1 MTRNSDD
8 VVLSVRGIQ
17 KSFGKQ
23 HVLRGVDL
31 DVHRGE
37 VVCLIGASGSG
48 KTSLLRCMN
57 LLMEPD
63 QGEILIEG
71 APLFLRNGRERL
83 KLSSSKVSAVRIK
96 TGMVFQSF
104 NLFPHRTALENIIE
118 APIVVKKVPRADA
131 EAQARELLSRMGL
144 PDAGNKYPS
153 QLSGGQQQR
162 VAIAR
167 ALAMQPTI
175 MLFDEPTSALD
186 PELVGEVLAAIRQLA
201 AEGMTMVI
209 VTHEIG
215 FAYELADR
223 VVFMDQG
230 VIAANGPPRELLLSG
245 NNARLAAFVSRFTE
259 QARLLSP
266 LVAAA
271 DASSIATPSKDSKH
285 GQHKAGVVSPIV
297 R

>member
-1 MTRNSDD
+1 MTGTSTE
-8 VVLSVRGIQ
+8 VVLSVRGIE

-63 QGEILIEG
+63 QGEIIIED
-71 APLFLRNGRERL
+71 APLFRRTRIERL
-83 KLSSSKVSAVRIK
+83 KLSSAQVSAVRIK
-96 TGMVFQSF
+96 TGMVFQNF

-118 APIVVKKVPRADA
+118 APLVVKKVPRAAA
-131 EAQARELLSRMGL
+131 EGRARELLTRMGL
-144 PDAGNKYPS
+144 PDAGHKYPS

-162 VAIAR
+162 IAIAR

-186 PELVGEVLAAIRQLA
+186 PELVGDVLAAIRQLA

-230 VIAANGPPRELLLSG
+230 VVAASGAPRELLLSG
-245 NNARLAAFVSRFTE
+245 VNPRLAAFVGRFTE
-259 QARLLSP
+259 QARLLGP
-266 LVAAA
+266 LAAAA
-271 DASSIATPSKDSKH
+271 DAASTTSRNR
-285 GQHKAGVVSPIV
+285 G
-297 R
+297 

>member
-1 MTRNSDD
+1 MTVTSTE
-8 VVLSVRGIQ
+8 VVLSVRGIE
-17 KSFGKQ
+17 KSYGKN

-63 QGEILIEG
+63 QGEIVIEG
-71 APLFLRNGRERL
+71 APLFRSTGDERL
-83 KLSSSKVSAVRIK
+83 KLSGRQVSAVRTK

-118 APIVVKKVPRADA
+118 APLVVKKVPRAEA
-131 EAQARELLSRMGL
+131 EARARELLARMGL
-144 PDAGNKYPS
+144 PDAGHKYPS

-230 VIAANGPPRELLLSG
+230 VVAASGAPRELLLS
-245 NNARLAAFVSRFTE
+245 NANPRLAAFVGRFTE
-259 QARLLSP
+259 QARLLGPLTSP
-266 LVAAA
+266 AAA
-271 DASSIATPSKDSKH
+271 PSTASSNK
-285 GQHKAGVVSPIV
+285 G
-297 R
+297 

>member
-1 MTRNSDD
+1 MIATSTE
-8 VVLSVRGIQ
+8 VVLSVRGIE
-17 KSFGKQ
+17 KSYGKN

-31 DVHRGE
+31 EVHRGE

-63 QGEILIEG
+63 QGEIVIEG
-71 APLFLRNGRERL
+71 APLFRSVGDERL
-83 KLSSSKVSAVRIK
+83 KLSGRQVSAVRIK

-118 APIVVKKVPRADA
+118 APLVVKKVPRAEA
-131 EAQARELLSRMGL
+131 EARALELLTRMGL

-230 VIAANGPPRELLLSG
+230 VVAASGAPRELLLSAA
-245 NNARLAAFVSRFTE
+245 NPRLAAFVGRFTE
-259 QARLLSP
+259 QARLLGPLAGQPPAPSFTSP
-266 LVAAA
+266 N
-271 DASSIATPSKDSKH
+271 
-285 GQHKAGVVSPIV
+285 
-297 R
+297 

>member
-1 MTRNSDD
+1 MTATSTD
-8 VVLSVRGIQ
+8 VVLSVRGIN
-17 KSFGKQ
+17 KSFGRQ

-57 LLMEPD
+57 LLLEPD
-63 QGEILIEG
+63 EGDVVIEG
-71 APLFLRNGRERL
+71 APLFRRKGTERL
-83 KLSSSKVSAVRIK
+83 KLTSAQLNAARSK
-96 TGMVFQSF
+96 TGMVFQNF
-104 NLFPHRTALENIIE
+104 NLFPHRTALQNIIE
-118 APIVVKKVPRADA
+118 APIVVKKMPRIEA
-131 EAQARELLSRMGL
+131 EAQGRELLDRMGL
-144 PDAGNKYPS
+144 PDAGHKYPS

-215 FAYELADR
+215 LAFELADR
-223 VVFMDQG
+223 VIFMDQG
-230 VIAANGPPRELLLSG
+230 IVAASGDPRELLLSDA
-245 NNARLAAFVSRFTE
+245 NPRLAAFVGRFTE

-266 LVAAA
+266 LVG
-271 DASSIATPSKDSKH
+271 ST
-285 GQHKAGVVSPIV
+285 VSPTYLQAKDN
-297 R
+297 RSCPT

>member
-1 MTRNSDD
+1 MIRSSE
-8 VVLSVRGIQ
+8 VVLSVRGLE
-17 KSFGKQ
+17 KSFGTHKI
-23 HVLRGVDL
+23 LKGVDL
-31 DVHRGE
+31 DVHKGE

-57 LLMEPD
+57 LLLEPD
-63 QGEILIEG
+63 FGEVQIEG
-71 APLFLRNGRERL
+71 KALFKHVEGERL
-83 KLSSSKVSAVRIK
+83 KLSNAQINDVRSK
-96 TGMVFQSF
+96 TGMVFQNF
-104 NLFPHRTALENIIE
+104 NLFPHLTALQNIAE
-118 APIVVKKVPRADA
+118 APVIVKKTPRAAAAA
-131 EAQARELLSRMGL
+131 EAQRLLERMGL
-144 PDAGNKYPS
+144 PDAGTKFPN

-215 FAYELADR
+215 LAYELADR

-230 VIAANGPPRELLLSG
+230 VVAANGDPRELLLANDES
-245 NNARLAAFVSRFTE
+245 RLAAFVGRFTE
-259 QARLLSP
+259 QARLLGP
-266 LVAAA
+266 LTGAMPT
-271 DASSIATPSKDSKH
+271 SYNTISK
-285 GQHKAGVVSPIV
+285 G
-297 R
+297 

>member
-1 MTRNSDD
+1 MTTTSTEI
-8 VVLSVRGIQ
+8 VLSVRGIE
-17 KSFGKQ
+17 KSYGQ
-23 HVLRGVDL
+23 HHVLRGVDL
-31 DVHRGE
+31 DVRRGE
-37 VVCLIGASGSG
+37 VVCLIGSSGSG

-63 QGEILIEG
+63 RGEVVIDG
-71 APLFLRNGRERL
+71 APLFRRTRTDAL
-83 KLSSSKVSAVRIK
+83 KLSSAQASAVRVK
-96 TGMVFQSF
+96 TGMVFQNF

-118 APIVVKKVPRADA
+118 APMIVKKVPRAKA
-131 EAQARELLSRMGL
+131 TARARDLLTRMGL
-144 PDAGNKYPS
+144 PNAGDKYPS

-162 VAIAR
+162 IAIAR

-230 VIAANGPPRELLLSG
+230 VVAASGPPRELLLSRA
-245 NNARLAAFVSRFTE
+245 NPRLAAFVGRFTE
-259 QARLLSP
+259 QARLLGP
-266 LVAAA
+266 LAAAA
-271 DASSIATPSKDSKH
+271 DAGPTIALTQ
-285 GQHKAGVVSPIV
+285 G

>member
-1 MTRNSDD
+1 MTKKSND
-8 VVLSVRGIQ
+8 VILSVRGIQ

-71 APLFLRNGRERL
+71 APLFRRTGRERL

-118 APIVVKKVPRADA
+118 APIVVKKVPRAQA

-245 NNARLAAFVSRFTE
+245 DNARLAAFVSRFTE

-271 DASSIATPSKDSKH
+271 DASSIATPSKDSK
-285 GQHKAGVVSPIV
+285 SWPT
-297 R
+297 

>member
-1 MTRNSDD
+1 MTKKSDD

-118 APIVVKKVPRADA
+118 APIVVKKAPRAGA
-131 EAQARELLSRMGL
+131 EAQARELLGRMGL

-153 QLSGGQQQR
+153 QLSGGQLQR

-230 VIAANGPPRELLLSG
+230 VIAADGPPRELFLSG
-245 NNARLAAFVSRFTE
+245 DNARLAAFVSRFTE

>member
-1 MTRNSDD
+1 MTATSTE
-8 VVLSVRGIQ
+8 VVLSVRGIE
-17 KSFGKQ
+17 KSFGTH

-31 DVHRGE
+31 DVRRGE

-57 LLMEPD
+57 LLLEPD

-71 APLFLRNGRERL
+71 APLFRCTATARL
-83 KLSSSKVSAVRIK
+83 KLSNAQVNAARVK
-96 TGMVFQSF
+96 TGMVFQNF
-104 NLFPHRTALENIIE
+104 NLFPHRTALQNIIE
-118 APIVVKKVPRADA
+118 APLVVKKVPRAEA
-131 EAQARELLSRMGL
+131 EVQAHELLTRMGL
-144 PDAGNKYPS
+144 PDAGHKYPS

-162 VAIAR
+162 IAIAR

-186 PELVGEVLAAIRQLA
+186 PELVGDVLAAIRQLA
-201 AEGMTMVI
+201 ADGMTMVI

-230 VIAANGPPRELLLSG
+230 VVAASGAPRELLLSG
-245 NNARLAAFVSRFTE
+245 ANPRLAAFVGRFTE
-259 QARLLSP
+259 QARLLGP
-266 LVAAA
+266 LTAAA
-271 DASSIATPSKDSKH
+271 DAPSTKLPTKDNRSW
-285 GQHKAGVVSPIV
+285 PM
-297 R
+297 

>member
-1 MTRNSDD
+1 MTSKNTE
-8 VVLSVRGIQ
+8 VVLSLRGIE
-17 KSFGKQ
+17 KSFGIQ

-37 VVCLIGASGSG
+37 VICLIGVSGSG

-57 LLMEPD
+57 LLLEPD
-63 QGEILIEG
+63 KGEIIIEG
-71 APLFLRNGRERL
+71 APLFRRTGAEKL
-83 KLSSSKVSAVRIK
+83 KLSNAQINSARSK
-96 TGMVFQSF
+96 TGMVFQNF
-104 NLFPHRTALENIIE
+104 NLFPHRTALQNIIE
-118 APIVVKKVPRADA
+118 APLIVKKVPRAEA
-131 EAQARELLSRMGL
+131 EAQGNKLLARMGL
-144 PDAGNKYPS
+144 PDAGHKYPS

-162 VAIAR
+162 IAIAR

-215 FAYELADR
+215 LAYELADR
-223 VVFMDQG
+223 VIFMDQG
-230 VIAANGPPRELLLSG
+230 VVAANGDPRELLLSDT
-245 NNARLAAFVSRFTE
+245 NPRLAAFVGRFTE

-266 LVAAA
+266 L
-271 DASSIATPSKDSKH
+271 ATP
-285 GQHKAGVVSPIV
+285 AGPSSTKSNKQG
-297 R
+297 

>member
-1 MTRNSDD
+1 MTATSAEI
-8 VVLSVRGIQ
+8 VLSVRGIE
-17 KSFGKQ
+17 KSYGNN

-63 QGEILIEG
+63 RGEIIIEG
-71 APLFLRNGRERL
+71 APLFRSAGAERL
-83 KLSSSKVSAVRIK
+83 KLSGRQVSAVRIK

-118 APIVVKKVPRADA
+118 APLVVKKMPRAEA
-131 EAQARELLSRMGL
+131 EARARELLTRMGL
-144 PDAGNKYPS
+144 PDAGHKYPS

-167 ALAMQPTI
+167 ALAMQPVI

-223 VVFMDQG
+223 VVFMDEG
-230 VIAANGPPRELLLSG
+230 VVAASGAPRELLLSKA
-245 NNARLAAFVSRFTE
+245 NPRLAAFVGRFTE
-259 QARLLSP
+259 QARLLGP
-266 LVAAA
+266 LAAPA
-271 DASSIATPSKDSKH
+271 AVPLTTSSNQ
-285 GQHKAGVVSPIV
+285 G
-297 R
+297 

>member
-1 MTRNSDD
+1 MMTGSSKD
-8 VVLSVRGIQ
+8 VVLSVHGIE

-23 HVLRGVDL
+23 QVLRGVDL
-31 DVHRGE
+31 DVYRGE

-57 LLMEPD
+57 LLNEPAR
-63 QGEILIEG
+63 GEVVIEG
-71 APLFLRNGRERL
+71 APLFRRSATEHL
-83 KLSSSKVSAVRIK
+83 KLSSAQVSAVRIK

-118 APIVVKKVPRADA
+118 APIVVKKTPRAEA
-131 EAQARELLSRMGL
+131 EAKARDLLARMGL
-144 PDAGNKYPS
+144 PDAGHKYPS

-230 VIAANGPPRELLLSG
+230 VVAASGPPRELLLSRE
-245 NNARLAAFVSRFTE
+245 NPRLAAFVARFTE
-259 QARLLSP
+259 QARMLGP
-266 LVAAA
+266 LAAAA
-271 DASSIATPSKDSKH
+271 DAASTSPSS
-285 GQHKAGVVSPIV
+285 
-297 R
+297 

>member
-1 MTRNSDD
+1 MTTAKSTE
-8 VVLSVRGIQ
+8 VVLSVRGIE
-17 KSFGKQ
+17 KSFGTH

-37 VVCLIGASGSG
+37 VVCLIGSSGSG

-71 APLFLRNGRERL
+71 APLFRCTAAARL
-83 KLSSSKVSAVRIK
+83 KLSNAQVNAARVK

-104 NLFPHRTALENIIE
+104 NLFPHRTALGNIIE
-118 APIVVKKVPRADA
+118 APLVVKKVPRAEA
-131 EAQARELLSRMGL
+131 EARAHELLNRMGL
-144 PDAGNKYPS
+144 SDAGHKYPS

-162 VAIAR
+162 IAIAR

-186 PELVGEVLAAIRQLA
+186 PELVGDVLAAIRQLA
-201 AEGMTMVI
+201 ADGMTMVI

-223 VVFMDQG
+223 VVFIDQG
-230 VIAANGPPRELLLSG
+230 IVAASGAPRELLLSG
-245 NNARLAAFVSRFTE
+245 ANARLAAFVGRFTE
-259 QARLLSP
+259 QARLLGP
-266 LVAAA
+266 LAARRRHLQPHLP
-271 DASSIATPSKDSKH
+271 TKDNR
-285 GQHKAGVVSPIV
+285 PWPM
-297 R
+297 

>member
-1 MTRNSDD
+1 MMTATFPE
-8 VVLSVRGIQ
+8 VVLSLRGIE
-17 KSFGKQ
+17 KSFGTQ

-37 VVCLIGASGSG
+37 VICLIGASGSG

-63 QGEILIEG
+63 KGEILIEG
-71 APLFLRNGRERL
+71 APLFRRVGQEKL
-83 KLSSSKVSAVRIK
+83 KLSNAQINAVRSK
-96 TGMVFQSF
+96 TGMVFQNF
-104 NLFPHRTALENIIE
+104 NLFPHRTALRNITE
-118 APIVVKKVPRADA
+118 APLVVKKVPRAEA
-131 EAQARELLSRMGL
+131 EALGNKLLTRMSL
-144 PDAGNKYPS
+144 QEAGHKYPS

-162 VAIAR
+162 IAIAR

-201 AEGMTMVI
+201 TEGMTMVI

-215 FAYELADR
+215 LAYELADR

-230 VIAANGPPRELLLSG
+230 VIAANGDPREILVS
-245 NNARLAAFVSRFTE
+245 NANPRLAAFVGRFTE

-266 LVAAA
+266 LTAPVG
-271 DASSIATPSKDSKH
+271 ASSITSSKE
-285 GQHKAGVVSPIV
+285 G
-297 R
+297 

>member
-1 MTRNSDD
+1 MTTAKSTE
-8 VVLSVRGIQ
+8 VVLSVRGIE
-17 KSFGKQ
+17 KSFGTH

-37 VVCLIGASGSG
+37 VVCLIGSSGSG

-71 APLFLRNGRERL
+71 APLFRCTAAARL
-83 KLSSSKVSAVRIK
+83 KLSNAQVNAARVK

-104 NLFPHRTALENIIE
+104 NLFPHRTSLGNIIE
-118 APIVVKKVPRADA
+118 APLVVKKVPRAEA
-131 EAQARELLSRMGL
+131 EARAHELLNRMGL
-144 PDAGNKYPS
+144 SDAGHKYPS

-162 VAIAR
+162 IAIAR

-186 PELVGEVLAAIRQLA
+186 PELVGDVLAAIRQLA
-201 AEGMTMVI
+201 ADGMTMVI

-215 FAYELADR
+215 FAYELADL
-223 VVFMDQG
+223 VVFIDQG
-230 VIAANGPPRELLLSG
+230 IVAASGAPRELLLSG
-245 NNARLAAFVSRFTE
+245 ANARLAAFVGRFTE
-259 QARLLSP
+259 QARLLGPLAVPAEAPPTTSP
-266 LVAAA
+266 N
-271 DASSIATPSKDSKH
+271 K
-285 GQHKAGVVSPIV
+285 G
-297 R
+297 

>member
-1 MTRNSDD
+1 MMTSTSPE
-8 VVLSVRGIQ
+8 VVLSLRGIE
-17 KSFGKQ
+17 KSFGTQ

-37 VVCLIGASGSG
+37 VICLIGASGSG

-63 QGEILIEG
+63 KGEILIEG
-71 APLFLRNGRERL
+71 APLFRRVGQEKL
-83 KLSSSKVSAVRIK
+83 KLSNAQINAVRSK
-96 TGMVFQSF
+96 TGMVFQNF
-104 NLFPHRTALENIIE
+104 NLFPHRTALRNITE
-118 APIVVKKVPRADA
+118 APLVVKKVPRAEA
-131 EAQARELLSRMGL
+131 ESLGIKLLTRMGL
-144 PDAGNKYPS
+144 QEAGHKYPS

-162 VAIAR
+162 IAIAR

-201 AEGMTMVI
+201 TEGMTMVI

-215 FAYELADR
+215 LAYELADR
-223 VVFMDQG
+223 VIFMDQG
-230 VIAANGPPRELLLSG
+230 VVAANGDPREILVS
-245 NNARLAAFVSRFTE
+245 NANPRLAAFVGRFTE

-266 LVAAA
+266 LTAPVG
-271 DASSIATPSKDSKH
+271 ASSITSSKE
-285 GQHKAGVVSPIV
+285 G
-297 R
+297 

>member
-1 MTRNSDD
+1 MAAASSDI
-8 VVLSVRGIQ
+8 VLSVRGIE
-17 KSFGKQ
+17 KSFGQ
-23 HVLRGVDL
+23 QRVLRGVDL

-57 LLMEPD
+57 LLLEPD
-63 QGEILIEG
+63 RGEVVIEG
-71 APLFLRNGRERL
+71 TPLFRRTDAQRL
-83 KLSSSKVSAVRIK
+83 NLSSREMAAVRIK
-96 TGMVFQSF
+96 TGMVFQNF

-118 APIVVKKVPRADA
+118 APVMVKKTPRAQA
-131 EAQARELLSRMGL
+131 EENARDLLARMGL
-144 PDAGNKYPS
+144 PDAGHKYPS

-186 PELVGEVLAAIRQLA
+186 PQLVGEVLAAIRQLA

-223 VVFMDQG
+223 VVFMDEG
-230 VIAANGPPRELLLSG
+230 VVAASGHPHDLLLSAS
-245 NNARLAAFVSRFTE
+245 NPRLAAFVGRFKE
-259 QARLLSP
+259 QARLLGP
-266 LVAAA
+266 LAAA
-271 DASSIATPSKDSKH
+271 QAAPEPASPTQGH
-285 GQHKAGVVSPIV
+285 
-297 R
+297 

>member
-1 MTRNSDD
+1 MTATSTE
-8 VVLSVRGIQ
+8 VVLSVRGIE
-17 KSFGKQ
+17 KSYGTH

-63 QGEILIEG
+63 QGEIVIEG
-71 APLFLRNGRERL
+71 APLFRRTGTERL
-83 KLSSSKVSAVRIK
+83 KLSGRQVSAVRLK
-96 TGMVFQSF
+96 TGMVFQNF

-118 APIVVKKVPRADA
+118 APLVVKKVPRPEA
-131 EAQARELLSRMGL
+131 EARARELLTRMGL
-144 PDAGNKYPS
+144 PDAGHKYPS

-162 VAIAR
+162 IAIAR

-186 PELVGEVLAAIRQLA
+186 PELVGDVLAAIRQLA

-223 VVFMDQG
+223 VIFMDQG
-230 VIAANGPPRELLLSG
+230 VVAASGAPRELLLSDA
-245 NNARLAAFVSRFTE
+245 NPRLAAFVGRFTE
-259 QARLLSP
+259 QARLLGP
-266 LVAAA
+266 LAAPGA
-271 DASSIATPSKDSKH
+271 APPTTSSNK
-285 GQHKAGVVSPIV
+285 G
-297 R
+297 

>member
-1 MTRNSDD
+1 MTATSTD
-8 VVLSVRGIQ
+8 VVLSVRGIE
-17 KSFGKQ
+17 KSYGKN

-31 DVHRGE
+31 EVHRGE

-63 QGEILIEG
+63 QGEIVIEG
-71 APLFLRNGRERL
+71 APLFRSAGGERL
-83 KLSSSKVSAVRIK
+83 KLSGRQVSAVRTK

-118 APIVVKKVPRADA
+118 APLVVKKVPRAEA
-131 EAQARELLSRMGL
+131 EARARELLTRMGL

-230 VIAANGPPRELLLSG
+230 VVAASGAPRELLLSAA
-245 NNARLAAFVSRFTE
+245 NPRLAAFVGRFTD
-259 QARLLSP
+259 QARLLGPLAGQPAAPSFTSP
-266 LVAAA
+266 N
-271 DASSIATPSKDSKH
+271 
-285 GQHKAGVVSPIV
+285 
-297 R
+297 

>member
-1 MTRNSDD
+1 MTKKSDD

-71 APLFLRNGRERL
+71 APLFRRNGRERL
-83 KLSSSKVSAVRIK
+83 KLPSSKVSAVRIK

-118 APIVVKKVPRADA
+118 APIVVKKAPRAGA
-131 EAQARELLSRMGL
+131 EAQARELLGRMGL
-144 PDAGNKYPS
+144 RDAGNKYPS

-230 VIAANGPPRELLLSG
+230 VIAADGPPRELFLSG
-245 NNARLAAFVSRFTE
+245 DNARLAAFVSRFTE

>member
-230 VIAANGPPRELLLSG
+230 VIAADGPPRELLLSG
-245 NNARLAAFVSRFTE
+245 DNARLAAFVSRFTE

>member
-1 MTRNSDD
+1 MSTPETE

-17 KSFGKQ
+17 KSFGSQ

-31 DVHRGE
+31 DIHRGE

-57 LLMEPD
+57 VLLEPD
-63 QGEILIEG
+63 AGEVRIQGDAIFSKVDGKEK
-71 APLFLRNGRERL
+71 
-83 KLSSSKVSAVRIK
+83 KLSSSEISRIRTK

-104 NLFPHRTALENIIE
+104 NLFPHKTALENISIG
-118 APIVVKKVPRADA
+118 PVVVQGKPVA
-131 EAQARELLSRMGL
+131 EANKRSMELLTQMGL
-144 PDAGNKYPS
+144 KEAAQKYPR

-167 ALAMQPTI
+167 ALAMNPSI

-186 PELVGEVLAAIRQLA
+186 PELVGEVLAAIRELA
-201 AEGMTMVI
+201 QQGMTMVI

-230 VIAANGPPRELLLSG
+230 VVAASGHPKDLILNSSHPRLS
-245 NNARLAAFVSRFTE
+245 AFVGRFQE
-259 QARLLSP
+259 QARLLAP
-266 LVAAA
+266 LA
-271 DASSIATPSKDSKH
+271 DAFRKN
-285 GQHKAGVVSPIV
+285 
-297 R
+297 

>member
-1 MTRNSDD
+1 MTITSKEI
-8 VVLSVRGIQ
+8 VLSVRGIE
-17 KSFGKQ
+17 KSFGAH

-37 VVCLIGASGSG
+37 VVCLIGSSGSG

-57 LLMEPD
+57 LLLEPD
-63 QGEILIEG
+63 RGEITIEG
-71 APLFLRNGRERL
+71 EPLFRRTATDRL
-83 KLSSSKVSAVRIK
+83 KLSNARIAAVRIK
-96 TGMVFQSF
+96 TGMVFQNF
-104 NLFPHRTALENIIE
+104 NLFPHRTVLENIIE
-118 APIVVKKVPRADA
+118 APVVVKKTPRAEA
-131 EAQARELLSRMGL
+131 EARARELLARMGL
-144 PDAGNKYPS
+144 PDAGSKYPS
-153 QLSGGQQQR
+153 QMSGGQQQR

-186 PELVGEVLAAIRQLA
+186 PELVGEVLAVIRQLA
-201 AEGMTMVI
+201 GEGMTMVI

-230 VIAANGPPRELLLSG
+230 VVAASGPPRELLTSG
-245 NNARLAAFVSRFTE
+245 SNPRLAAFVSRFTE

-266 LVAAA
+266 LAAA
-271 DASSIATPSKDSKH
+271 TGKQ
-285 GQHKAGVVSPIV
+285 G
-297 R
+297 

>member
-1 MTRNSDD
+1 
-8 VVLSVRGIQ
+8 
-17 KSFGKQ
+17 
-23 HVLRGVDL
+23 
-31 DVHRGE
+31 
-37 VVCLIGASGSG
+37 
-48 KTSLLRCMN
+48 MN

-186 PELVGEVLAAIRQLA
+186 PELVGESSPR
-201 AEGMTMVI
+201 
-209 VTHEIG
+209 
-215 FAYELADR
+215 FA
-223 VVFMDQG
+223 
-230 VIAANGPPRELLLSG
+230 S
-245 NNARLAAFVSRFTE
+245 
-259 QARLLSP
+259 
-266 LVAAA
+266 
-271 DASSIATPSKDSKH
+271 
-285 GQHKAGVVSPIV
+285 
-297 R
+297 